1 MLTVGVLRAGGMTT
15 PGSGGAAVDVAAVI
29 EALEAELAAASE
41 PVRLTVKAR
50 ESLGGG
56 VWVFGVEV
64 GRDEARFDESLE
76 AARAYWPGGGGDV
89 TAVVTDPP
97 SVHLRFVTSRP
108 PPVGDY
114 LWLYPPRFLEPLVRV
129 WQRDDAGSAA
139 AAVLD
144 ACASAVADG
153 RAPAPPPGGLRARQ
167 REAFGL
173 VAHAASFLDGPPGT
187 GKTHTLAALIGAAL
201 NDDVVGRVLLVST
214 TNAAVDLALV
224 RADDLAGSSRRHR
237 FVRSGYHYA
246 PERYVGRE
254 HLLPAGAGELL
265 AALSAVHAR
274 KPARADAAAFA
285 TWRADEAAARRRL
298 RAHAAEARRGARLVA
313 MTVANA
319 VALFDELVDG
329 PFDLVVFDEASQIG
343 RAAALAVARLG
354 RRALFAGDPR
364 QLGPVVVAD
373 HAGARRWLGTSMFL
387 HRVQGA
393 PNACFLDEQ
402 SRMAPSI
409 CRLVSSTFYDGAL
422 RVAAES
428 ERDGRW
434 RAARRVGQNG
444 FEHVLVREVEPG
456 GGRVRA
462 SSVRAAASLVTGLAD
477 EGFAPTDILFLTP
490 FRRQREALR
499 AALDAAGFAD
509 VEASTVHRAQ
519 GREAPAVVFD
529 PVDEASDFLD
539 GEPGRRLVTVA
550 LSRAQAKLVLL
561 VAPARLADA
570 HLFRALVDAA
580 RRPPGAGD
588 GAVPFR
594 LPDLA
599 PLVAAGASLLGVRLS
614 LGAGRSCEV
623 IAWDAAARRGEALD
637 TTGRR
642 IALASHALPPA
653 LSTDGDGW
661 LDRFLA
667 RSFGPGFD
675 AGSRAD
681 GDAARVARVHAAAS
695 ASRLGH
701 VRGLRGELALALALA
716 ARGRRVLVVGGR
728 ARHRDGGDVDVDLV
742 TAEGSAIA
750 FVAAASPAR
759 RTDVVEAAELARA
772 VARGAVAQAGRRLVA
787 AHAYCAAGFD
797 DEARAL
803 LRASGAAPASATEGL
818 DAIR

>member
-1 MLTVGVLRAGGMTT
+1 MTT
-15 PGSGGAAVDVAAVI
+15 PGSGGAAVDAAAVVA
-29 EALEAELAAASE
+29 ALEAELAAASE

-50 ESLGGG
+50 ESSGGG
-56 VWVFGVEV
+56 VWAFGVEV

-97 SVHLRFVTSRP
+97 SVHLRFVTSDP

-129 WQRDDAGSAA
+129 WQRDDAGPAA

-144 ACASAVADG
+144 ACAGAVAGG

-173 VAHAASFLDGPPGT
+173 LGHAASFLDGPPGT
-187 GKTHTLAALIGAAL
+187 GKTHTLAALVGAAL
-201 NDDVVGRVLLVST
+201 DDDIVGRVLLVST

-224 RADDLAGSSRRHR
+224 RADDLAGGSRRHR

-246 PERYVGRE
+246 PERYLGRE

-265 AALSAVHAR
+265 AALAAVHAR

-285 TWRADEAAARRRL
+285 AWRADEAAARRRL

-319 VALFDELVDG
+319 VALFDELAAG

-387 HRVQGA
+387 HRVRGA

-402 SRMAPSI
+402 SRMAPPI
-409 CRLVSSTFYDGAL
+409 CRLVSATFYDGAL

-428 ERDGRW
+428 ERDGGW
-434 RAARRVGQNG
+434 RAARRIGRAG

-462 SSVRAAASLVTGLAD
+462 SSARAAASLAAGLAG
-477 EGFAPTDILFLTP
+477 EGFAPADILFLTP

-499 AALDAAGFAD
+499 AALDAAGFAG

-539 GEPGRRLVTVA
+539 GEHGRRLVAVA

-588 GAVPFR
+588 GAAPFR

-599 PLVAAGASLLGVRLS
+599 PLVAAGASLLGARLS

-642 IALASHALPPA
+642 IALVSPAPPPA
-653 LSTDGDGW
+653 PPAAAGGDW

-675 AGSRAD
+675 AGPRAD
-681 GDAARVARVHAAAS
+681 GAAARVARVHAAAS
-695 ASRLGH
+695 ASRLDR
-701 VRGLRGELALALALA
+701 VRGLRGELDLALALA
-716 ARGRRVLVVGGR
+716 ARGRRVLDVGGR
-728 ARHRDGGDVDVDLV
+728 ARRLDGGDVDVDLV
-742 TAEGSAIA
+742 TAEGSAVA
-750 FVAAASPAR
+750 FVPAASPAR
-759 RTDVVEAAELARA
+759 PADVAEAAELARA
-772 VARGAVAQAGRRLVA
+772 VARGALAQAGRRLVA

-797 DEARAL
+797 DGARAL
-803 LRASGAAPASATEGL
+803 LRANGAAPASTAEGL